1 MQRVDGKL
9 NISLYKNEI
18 KNLHYTS
25 PLRAFSNDDG
35 NDDINSIAIVNTS
48 GGVVSGDKHNI
59 SVNVKN
65 SKAMIFSQSAEKIYK
80 SVNDIKANIN
90 NEIVVGE
97 NSWLEWLPQETILFE
112 NSQLIR
118 NLKIH
123 LNKNS
128 ESLVGEIIILGR
140 IAKGELCKNI
150 FLKDSI
156 SIYKKFELEWLD
168 IVLLNN
174 NLDETKNS
182 ITRLSGANCFF
193 TIVLSSE
200 NIEEYEYK
208 INNFIEENIL
218 DLIISTSVIHNN
230 LVIRALG
237 KNPLDLRNVFSQ
249 IWIFIRSDI
258 KKLPPFLP
266 KLWWV

>member
-1 MQRVDGKL
+1 MQRANGRL
-9 NISLYKNEI
+9 NISFYNNEI
-18 KNLHYTS
+18 KNMYYNT
-25 PLRAFSNDDG
+25 PLRAFANDDG
-35 NDDINSIAIVNTS
+35 NEDINSVALVNTS
-48 GGVVSGDKHNI
+48 GGVVSGDKLSVKINI
-59 SVNVKN
+59 NN

-80 SVNDIKANIN
+80 SVNDIEATIN
-90 NEIVVGE
+90 NEVVVGE

-112 NSQLIR
+112 KSKLIR

-128 ESLVGEIIILGR
+128 ESLIGEIIILGR
-140 IAKGELCKNI
+140 LAKGEFSKDI

-156 SIYKKFELEWLD
+156 FIYKDTKLQWLD

-174 NLDETKNS
+174 ELDKTKKS
-182 ITRLSGANCFF
+182 ITRLSEANCFF
-193 TIVLSSE
+193 TIVFSSE
-200 NIEEYEYK
+200 NIEEYENK
-208 INNFIEENIL
+208 INKYIKNNIF
-218 DLIISTSVIHNN
+218 DSIISTSIIHNN

-237 KNPLDLRNVFSQ
+237 KNPLILRNIFSQ
-249 IWIFIRSDI
+249 IWVFIRSDI